1 MRTQPDAGTDPDAG
15 LHRGRSVARRFVS
28 PDGLI
33 VLVGRT
39 ATDND
44 ILTFDLADPQDFW
57 LHVGGTSGS
66 HVIVRNPERL
76 ARLPRDTVR
85 FAAMLAA
92 RHSRARAAGKV
103 PVHLT
108 QRRSVRKPRG
118 VPPGTVT
125 LTEFAT
131 VRVEP
136 LRDDP

>member
-1 MRTQPDAGTDPDAG
+1 MRPPTDAATDADAGVY
-15 LHRGRSVARRFVS
+15 RGRSVARRFVS
-28 PDGLI
+28 PDGFV

-39 ATDND
+39 ASDND

-66 HVIVRNPERL
+66 HVIVRNPDRL

-92 RHSRARAAGKV
+92 RHSRARTAGKV
-103 PVHLT
+103 PVHVA
-108 QRRSVRKPRG
+108 QRRAVRKPRG

-125 LTEFAT
+125 LTEFVT

-136 LRDDP
+136 LRDEA